1 MQTTIYRKRIA
12 LIPLMAGVLALAG
25 CTNDDYDFNEVD
37 STLGIGSGELTLP
50 VSSTDFILLDD
61 VLDIDG
67 TECVRL
73 DDAKNYVFY
82 RDGGD
87 VEPARPNIDKIEIS
101 KNGEHDNRVVPFRL
115 VSGAKGHGVRR
126 GAAGSVAVAEGTLN
140 LFNYEG
146 DKPEEVV
153 ALYEATSESHFSLD
167 VFFSDNLKNNVSKL
181 KTLVLSFSRYMVLSD
196 LTVSQ
201 SYQLVGGYEIRL
213 NDVNPKNGVHIKGN
227 VRQLDFRKGQAD
239 PLLGTLT
246 IDEAR
251 GKIVLDGQVNVRAEI
266 DMADVNAPGQGAL
279 SSMTVESELT
289 LDRFIVTG
297 AAGRFEPKIELN
309 NLGETEVGDV
319 PSFLKDGNVVID
331 LFNPQIILELS
342 NDMDIEGDV
351 SGTITAYKDGN
362 VIVNNGKEAIVNVSG
377 IHINRHPQTLAEVV
391 TVTRVCICRNADAL
405 TEAERESFDVIKE
418 VDNLSDLIRTIPDRV
433 TFDNVLVKADA
444 TKEGSFKMGYDY
456 TVGPKYSINA
466 PLAFA
471 KDARIVYT
479 DSIDDWNGDLQDFD
493 LADGAYIQLMANI
506 ENRVPLFLTVKAEAL
521 AVGGEL
527 LGDDKVSVEVD
538 RTIIASSNEGTAS
551 GHTPIVITIRPK
563 KKGAIKE
570 LDGLAVTFEGD
581 ATIPGAEPV
590 TGVVL
595 NAEKHYIKA
604 TDIRVKVVGTV
615 IAEL

>member
-1 MQTTIYRKRIA
+1 MRITIHKKRTA
-12 LIPLMAGVLALAG
+12 LIPLIAGALALAG

-61 VLDIDG
+61 VLDIDD
-67 TECVRL
+67 TECVIL
-73 DDAKNYVFY
+73 DENKNYVFH

-87 VEPARPNIDKIEIS
+87 VEPARPNIDRIEIS
-101 KNGEHDNRVVPFRL
+101 KNGEHDNRVVPFQL

-140 LFNYEG
+140 LFTYEG
-146 DKPEEVV
+146 DKPEEVM
-153 ALYEATSESHFSLD
+153 ALYEATSESSFKLD
-167 VFFSDNLKNNVSKL
+167 VFFSDELKNNVAKL
-181 KTLVLSFSRYMVLSD
+181 KTLTLSFSRYMVLSN

-201 SYQLVGGYEIRL
+201 PHSLVNGYEIRL
-213 NDVNPKNGVHIKGN
+213 ENVNPKAGVHIAGN
-227 VRQLDFRKGQAD
+227 VRQLDFRKGQSD
-239 PLLGTLT
+239 PSLGTLT
-246 IDEAR
+246 IDEAS
-251 GKIVLDGQVNVRAEI
+251 GKITLDGQVNVRAEI
-266 DMADVNAPGQGAL
+266 DMADVAMSGQGAL
-279 SSMTVESELT
+279 SSMTVRSELA
-289 LDRFIVTG
+289 LDRFVVTG
-297 AAGRFEPKIELN
+297 ATGRFEPKIDLDD
-309 NLGETEVGDV
+309 LGDTEVGDV

-331 LFNPQIILELS
+331 LFNPQIVLELS
-342 NDMDIEGDV
+342 NDMDVEGDV

-362 VIVNNGKEAIVNVSG
+362 VIVNDGRNAVVNVSG
-377 IHINRHPQTLAEVV
+377 IHINRHPQTSAEAS
-391 TVTRVCICRNADAL
+391 TVTRVCICRNANAM
-405 TEAERESFDVIKE
+405 TAAERASFDVIKE

-433 TFDNVLVKADA
+433 TFNNVLVKADA
-444 TKEGSFKMGYDY
+444 TKDGSFKMGYDY

-466 PLAFA
+466 PLSFA
-471 KDARIVYT
+471 EDARIVYT
-479 DSIDDWNGDLQDFD
+479 DSIDDWNGDLEDFD
-493 LADGAYIQLMANI
+493 LADGAYVQLTANI

-538 RTIIASSNEGTAS
+538 RTIIASSDGTES
-551 GHTPIVITIRPK
+551 GNTPIVITIRPK

-581 ATIPGAEPV
+581 ASMPGAAPV

-615 IAEL
+615 MAEL